1 MLGRSLLAFAVVLTP
16 VCSTPA
22 YGTDRTWVDGRALEL
37 VRSFFRRAPTPLA
50 RTHIARFAA
59 HHTMLVLHLDNERSL
74 RLALSEGRVFV
85 DDDTVGLY
93 LPGGELE
100 AAWRDLVIEA
110 SRLPTVGVV
119 DLIQGWQPPPSL
131 TQEEAQTAGS
141 VRRAAQNIDAQP
153 FAVSRPQVL
162 GPADPGGFTIEVA
175 NLEDLVSLEPLLKQA
190 SRLASPTL
198 RLTVPDGYAYLGD
211 FSIGSGEDVEGHL
224 LVLKGTADI
233 YGALRGNVISV
244 DGDIVV
250 HSGAIVTGD
259 VLAYK
264 GEVVALGGEITG
276 EIRTLNPLDPA
287 VPTAVPDAVTLS
299 PLALALRKAAGLVG
313 VLLSLGVIGFG
324 MVAFARHN
332 LEVVSDTVTNSFGR
346 SFLVGLIGQ
355 LLLLPTF
362 GMLVVGLILSV
373 VGILLLPFAVIVY
386 GLLVVLSVLGGFLAV
401 AHAMGETYT
410 RRRMALGANVG
421 SPNSY
426 RYLLVGLAAVSTVW
440 VGWVVFGW
448 VPIAGQVIYGAA
460 LLVTWLLGTAGFGAA
475 LLSRAGAREQF
486 SGRLL
491 PPEAMT
497 DEYLWA
503 TPQYGVTAVKRPAEK
518 PGSHDS

>member
-1 MLGRSLLAFAVVLTP
+1 MRGRSLFALGVLLSP
-16 VCSTPA
+16 VCSAPT
-22 YGTDRTWVDGRALEL
+22 YGHDRAEGETRALDL
-37 VRSFFRRAPTPLA
+37 VQSFFRRAPNLSVQ
-50 RTHIARFAA
+50 THFATFGA
-59 HHTMLVLHLDNERSL
+59 HHTTLVLRLDNETSVRF
-74 RLALSEGRVFV
+74 ALSKARVFV
-85 DDDTVGLY
+85 EDDTVGVY
-93 LPGGELE
+93 RPGGELE
-100 AAWRDLVIEA
+100 SAWRDLVVEA
-110 SRLPTVGVV
+110 ARLPTVAVV
-119 DLIQGWQPPPSL
+119 DLIQNWKPVSL
-131 TQEEAQTAGS
+131 TQQEAPTATS
-141 VRRAAQNIDAQP
+141 VRQAAQGIEAAP
-153 FAVSRPQVL
+153 FAVSKPQIL
-162 GPADPGGFTIEVA
+162 ESARPGGFTIEVA
-175 NLEDLVSLEPLLKQA
+175 NLEDLTALEPLLKQA

-198 RLTVPDGYAYLGD
+198 RIAVPDGYAYLGD
-211 FSIGSGEDVEGHL
+211 FSLGSGENVEGHL

-276 EIRTLNPLDPA
+276 EIRTLNPLGPA
-287 VPTAVPDAVTLS
+287 VSAAVPDVATLS
-299 PLALALRKAAGLVG
+299 PLALALRKAAGLAG

-324 MVAFARHN
+324 TVVFARHN
-332 LEVVSDTVTNSFGR
+332 LEVVSDTVSNSFGR

-355 LLLLPTF
+355 MLLLPTF

-373 VGILLLPFAVIVY
+373 VGVLLLPFAVIVY
-386 GLLVVLSVLGGFLAV
+386 GLLVVLTVLGGILAV

-410 RRRMALGANVG
+410 RRRMARGATVG

-426 RYLLVGLAAVSTVW
+426 RYLLVGFGAIATFWLAW
-440 VGWVVFGW
+440 VIFGW
-448 VPIAGQVIYGAA
+448 VPIAGQLIQGAA
-460 LLVTWLLGTAGFGAA
+460 ILITWLLGTAGFGAA

-503 TPQYGVTAVKRPAEK
+503 TPQFGVSAVDRLTEK
-518 PGSHDS
+518 PPAQDS